1 MSKEA
6 EDAVNEHA
14 RALLDHDIEGLIDG
28 YADDA
33 VFFTG
38 EPEPLVGKDAIAA
51 MFRGIPEE
59 ALPTEINLEIL
70 TSHNDFVFVNHKS
83 GDMQGGDC
91 FQIRDGKIVMQFA
104 YVVH

>member
-14 RALLDHDIEGLIDG
+14 QALLDHDIEALIDG

-38 EPEPLVGKDAIAA
+38 KPEPLVGKDAIAA
-51 MFRGIPEE
+51 MFRGVPEE
-59 ALPTEINLEIL
+59 ALPTEVHFDIL
-70 TSHNDFVFVNHKS
+70 TSHGDYVFVNHHNAQ
-83 GDMQGGDC
+83 MRGGDC